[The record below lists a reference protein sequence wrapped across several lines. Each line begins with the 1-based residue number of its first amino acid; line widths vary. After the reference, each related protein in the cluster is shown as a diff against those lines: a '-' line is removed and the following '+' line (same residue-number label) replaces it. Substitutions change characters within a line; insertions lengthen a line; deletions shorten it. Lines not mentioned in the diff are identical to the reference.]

1 MPDDNVIIENVGG
14 SAFTLGWVGFAFAD
28 LNSDA
33 VTSLEVDGGDGCVAP
48 TAETIASG
56 DYPMSRPLFIYV
68 NTDEAEAR
76 PELAA
81 FVDFYLSDEG
91 IAAVSEADY
100 VELTAEALDET
111 RATWDGR

>member
-1 MPDDNVIIENVGG
+1 
-14 SAFTLGWVGFAFAD
+14 
-28 LNSDA
+28 
-33 VTSLEVDGGDGCVAP
+33 
-48 TAETIASG
+48 
-56 DYPMSRPLFIYV
+56 MSRPLFIYV

-100 VELTAEALDET
+100 VALDCRGSRRDACDLGRPLISPLPPPAEPGELPLARPG
-111 RATWDGR
+111 RAHRTI